1 MAGLKEVR
9 VRIGSVRSTRKITSA
24 MKMVSAAKFH
34 RAQGRHSH
42 YQLFFEQFQHLMGL
56 ALAQGVHLEHPL
68 MRAVNRESPA
78 LLLMFTSNGSMCG
91 GYNNS
96 LVQQVRDRLQ
106 FARQAEGKEYT
117 VWAFGRKGA
126 DLLRKGGVL
135 PNRSDEKL
143 VDSPEYE
150 PTMALYDELQAAFES
165 GRYSQV
171 FIAYNQFKTAA
182 SQIPVI
188 RQLFPIHVQEVT
200 VDEVHLEYIFE
211 PTVSEFFAYALPNY
225 ARLMLYGAL
234 LDNAIGEHGARM
246 TAMTQATDN
255 ADTLLEDLTLE
266 YNKARQSAITNE
278 LVEIV
283 SGASALNG

>member
-42 YQLFFEQFQHLMGL
+42 YQLFFQQFQHLMGL
-56 ALAQGVHLEHPL
+56 ALAQGVKLEHPL
-68 MRAVNRESPA
+68 MQAVNGDAPV

-91 GYNNS
+91 GFNNS
-96 LVQQVRDRLQ
+96 LVQHVRDRLQ
-106 FARQAEGKEYT
+106 YARKAEGKEFT
-117 VWAFGRKGA
+117 VWAFGRKGV
-126 DLLRKGGVL
+126 DLLRKGGVQ
-135 PNRSDEKL
+135 PNRSDEEL

-150 PTMALYDELQAAFES
+150 PTMFLYDELQEAFES
-165 GRYSQV
+165 GLFSQV
-171 FIAYNQFKTAA
+171 LLAYNQFKTAA

-188 RQLFPIHVQEVT
+188 RQLFPIEMPDVT
-200 VDEVHLEYIFE
+200 VSEAHLEYIFE
-211 PTVSEFFAYALPNY
+211 PTVSDFFAYALPNY

-283 SGASALNG
+283 SGANALNG

>member
-42 YQLFFEQFQHLMGL
+42 YQLFFQQFQHVMGL
-56 ALAQGVHLEHPL
+56 SLARGAQLEHPL
-68 MRAVNRESPA
+68 MRVQNAEAPELV
-78 LLLMFTSNGSMCG
+78 LIFTSNGSMCG
-91 GYNNS
+91 GYNNALAQRVRES
-96 LVQQVRDRLQ
+96 LLG
-106 FARQAEGKEYT
+106 AYSNEEGYAL
-117 VWAFGRKGA
+117 WAYGRKGA
-126 DLLRKGGVL
+126 DLLRRGGVHIA
-135 PNRSDEKL
+135 RSDEKL
-143 VDSPEYE
+143 VENPDYMA
-150 PTMALYDELQAAFES
+150 TMSLYDELQAAFEL
-165 GRYSQV
+165 GQYSRV
-171 FIAYNQFKTAA
+171 VLAYNQFKTAA
-182 SQIPVI
+182 SQTPVM
-188 RQLFPIHVQEVT
+188 RQLLPIEMPEIAEDRGSQ
-200 VDEVHLEYIFE
+200 EYIFE
-211 PTVSEFFAYALPNY
+211 PAVSDFFAYALPSY
-225 ARLMLYGAL
+225 ARLMLYGAV

>member
-34 RAQGRHSH
+34 RAQSQHSH
-42 YQLFFEQFQHLMGL
+42 YQLFFQQFQYLMGI
-56 ALAQGVHLEHPL
+56 ALAQGVKLEHPL
-68 MRAVNRESPA
+68 MRVANEEAPELV
-78 LLLMFTSNGSMCG
+78 LVFTSNGSMCG
-91 GYNNS
+91 GYNS
-96 LVQQVRDRLQ
+96 ALVQHVRDEFPRVC
-106 FARQAEGKEYT
+106 EGEGAGYA

-126 DLLRKGGVL
+126 DLLSKSGVQIG
-135 PNRSDEKL
+135 RRDETL
-143 VDSPEYE
+143 VDSPAYD
-150 PTMALYDELQAAFES
+150 PTMSLFDELQSVFEK
-165 GRYSQV
+165 GQYSRV
-171 FIAYNQFKTAA
+171 VLAYNQFKTAA
-182 SQIPVI
+182 SQTPVL
-188 RQLFPIHVQEVT
+188 RQLLPIEMPEQSVEGG
-200 VDEVHLEYIFE
+200 HLEYIFE
-211 PTVSEFFAYALPNY
+211 PTVGDFFAYALPNY

-246 TAMTQATDN
+246 TAMSQATDN